1 MTGMALANY
10 AAPPHN
16 GRSVAF
22 DAVSF
27 DKVDGDARDTLI
39 TEAGDSEGVFI
50 AAFDLD
56 KMRAYRERESWGN
69 AFRKPRSYGL
79 LTSLEV
85 QTPFT
90 RKSARR

>member
-1 MTGMALANY
+1 MANY

-27 DKVDGDARDTLI
+27 DEVDGDARDTLI
-39 TEAGDSEGVFI
+39 VEAGESEGVFI
-50 AAFDLD
+50 AEFDLD
-56 KMRAYRERESWGN
+56 TMRAYRERESWGN
-69 AFRKPRSYGL
+69 AFRKPHTYAP